1 MNKGKYTATAKYAIW
16 ELYAV
21 KEKFQPG
28 KTERLI
34 SEALKD
40 IETLQRELWQFWQF
54 LQDHLKYQNFCLLPA
69 ISYWMNLLKLK
80 NFSTELAR
88 SNNNC
93 GSIPT

>member
-1 MNKGKYTATAKYAIW
+1 MNKGKHTATAKYAIW

-40 IETLQRELWQFWQF
+40 IETLQREL
-54 LQDHLKYQNFCLLPA
+54 
-69 ISYWMNLLKLK
+69 
-80 NFSTELAR
+80 
-88 SNNNC
+88 
-93 GSIPT
+93 